1 VSWVDLPYARQMWPD
16 APSVDVTLQRYLD
29 ASHGQVS
36 EYAPAPLLDED
47 DVEIIPENWKL
58 AEVLQARELWTAT
71 RRDGDVLGFDDGSA
85 VRVRPLS
92 STAKALLRPPTPS
105 RGLVG

>member
-1 VSWVDLPYARQMWPD
+1 MSWADLPYARQMWPD
-16 APSVDVTLQRYLD
+16 APNVDVTLQRYLD

-36 EYAPAPLLDED
+36 EYAPPLAEG
-47 DVEIIPENWKL
+47 VEVPENWRL

-71 RRDGDVLGFDDGSA
+71 RRDGDVIGFDDGSA

-92 STAKALLRPPTPS
+92 STAKALIRPPRPG
-105 RGLVG
+105 RGVVG